1 MQFNESQPIYLQIA
15 RYASEKIIL
24 KEWRTEDRVPSVRDL
39 AVELQVNPNTVART
53 FDFLQQRSIISN
65 TRGVGYFVTT
75 AARQNALTWLKE
87 EFTEKEMN
95 SFFKSMVLLDLEVED
110 IIPYFQKF
118 KRKHSLQTK
127 KRV

>member
-15 RYASEKIIL
+15 RYVCEKIIL
-24 KEWRTEDRVPSVRDL
+24 KEWKIEDRIPSVRDL
-39 AVELQVNPNTVART
+39 AVELQVNPNTVTRT
-53 FDFLQQRSIISN
+53 FDFLQQRAIISN
-65 TRGVGYFVTT
+65 TRGVGYFVTS
-75 AARQNALTWLKE
+75 AARQDALAWLKE

-95 SFFKSMVLLDLEVED
+95 SFFSSMVLLDMEIED

-118 KRKHSLQTK
+118 RRKHSSQTK